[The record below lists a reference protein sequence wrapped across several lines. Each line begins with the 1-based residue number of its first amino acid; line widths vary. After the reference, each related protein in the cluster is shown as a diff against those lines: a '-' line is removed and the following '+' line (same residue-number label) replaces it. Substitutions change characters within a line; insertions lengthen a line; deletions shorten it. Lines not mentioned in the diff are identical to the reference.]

1 MFLQNDNYNKED
13 VYSNNENYSY
23 ECDDEEE
30 KHNNSFNLNDDDI
43 LNNLDNNQMP
53 SSKQIKA
60 KATTMKKKKKPIKLF
75 NIGDIVIYRKKQATV
90 VFGPFEKNYKQVYE
104 LQMED
109 GSVVSAISDSIRK
122 Q

>member
-23 ECDDEEE
+23 EYDDEEE
-30 KHNNSFNLNDDDI
+30 KHNNSFNFNDDDI

-53 SSKQIKA
+53 SKQIKA